1 MKLRTAT
8 GEQAGTQESTDPSTP
23 SGLKLRLTLQVST
36 VTLSRLS
43 NCLATNATCETQ
55 ARRLSRTPPSRQQ
68 TEASLVTQALVT
80 VVLPIQE
87 LWLFSSSYTRSWR
100 FQEEQTLCATD
111 VCTAVCPIRHTVMA
125 DFRSYCAHNTELY
138 DKFPSEPHETEQIEA
153 LGKDGDTNVHRRV
166 VAKHAIGK

>member
-1 MKLRTAT
+1 MPRVKHKPVDSPER
-8 GEQAGTQESTDPSTP
+8 
-23 SGLKLRLTLQVST
+23 LQVDN
-36 VTLSRLS
+36 RLKHHWS
-43 NCLATNATCETQ
+43 
-55 ARRLSRTPPSRQQ
+55 
-68 TEASLVTQALVT
+68 LVT

-87 LWLFSSSYTRSWR
+87 LWLCSSSDTRSWR